1 MANEKKVVFSG
12 EGSTLLKL
20 FDQIKAKRKELG
32 LDDEKFA
39 KISKDNANVLLKGL
53 QLEIKERERLIRLQK
68 EQNLLDAQK
77 LKQERVAGGMSTEG
91 AQKRY
96 TQDVIDI
103 REGSLQDKNAVNE
116 IKTLVEEI
124 KKGFTVQQQ
133 EEKRPSILG
142 DLLKF
147 EAIKQVV
154 KGTLGAIGSFGSSL
168 AGAQDD
174 TKFAGQLYSV
184 VPGLI
189 SDRLGGAVQAA
200 KDREEQEQ
208 KSRALSRAGLRA
220 STGIDSIGS
229 NIGLGLDTNE
239 ANTLAMQYAKA
250 RGSSRGV
257 GNAVFQS
264 YAMQKAFGL
273 EGSQMLEQEKLSKMT
288 GVGSAQNTA
297 NMIAALKRQ
306 GVIKGDD
313 YSKLPSLIEAQTAV
327 IREQSQMMSN
337 PNSGIA
343 QGIVTSFS
351 KLGGAFGDERLGE
364 RLSTVN
370 QSLINPSGDY
380 SQAMNFSALTSLPQ
394 YRNAS
399 YFDLLKAQQGGLS
412 TEGFLGSK
420 LGLLS
425 QQYGGASSEGFKL
438 GVMDAT
444 GLNAA
449 DSEKLAEAFKNN
461 PNLFSKFAGTTT
473 DLQKMIGSQPSGV
486 TDYEQKQAKIGE
498 SFAEGFGTGVLETAK
513 IAGSKMASEFINDF
527 GKYFGITSK
536 EEGNKVIKG
545 KNP

>member
-20 FDQIKAKRKELG
+20 FDQIKTKRKELG

-77 LKQERVAGGMSTEG
+77 LKQERVAGGMSVEG

-96 TQDVIDI
+96 SQDVIDI
-103 REGSLQDKNAVNE
+103 REGALQDKSAVNE

-154 KGTLGAIGSFGSSL
+154 KGTLNAIGSFGSSL

-208 KSRALSRAGLRA
+208 KSRALSRASLRA

-297 NMIAALKRQ
+297 NMIAALKRS

-370 QSLINPSGDY
+370 QSLINPSGDF

-444 GLNAA
+444 GLNAS

-473 DLQKMIGSQPSGV
+473 DLQKMFGSQPSGV
-486 TDYEQKQAKIGE
+486 TKYEQDQAQIGE
-498 SFAEGFGTGVLETAK
+498 SFAKGFGTGILDAAK
-513 IAGSKMASEFINDF
+513 IAGSKMASEFVQDF
-527 GKYFGITSK
+527 GKYFGITAK